1 MIDFDLVTIVISTGA
16 SVIFTSETTKST
28 VVTAGQKVLSGD
40 VDLDFPP
47 GVDADPVRHG
57 RDGPEGPARP
67 TACLVSD
74 LPQTGT
80 VWPHSSGVETGG
92 NVLGV
97 PHHLSLGQAV
107 VGLVGV
113 RVNSASD
120 GTEVVLAGLRVE
132 TGNNQRYF

>member
-1 MIDFDLVTIVISTGA
+1 MILTSVTAKSTG
-16 SVIFTSETTKST
+16 
-28 VVTAGQKVLSGD
+28 VTAGEKVLRGD
-40 VDLDFPP
+40 VDLGLPL

-57 RDGPEGPARP
+57 RHGSKGPARP
-67 TACLVSD
+67 AASLVSD

-80 VWPHSSGVETGG
+80 VRPHSPGVETGG

-97 PHHLSLGQAV
+97 PHHLSLGQTV

>member
-1 MIDFDLVTIVISTGA
+1 MDLG
-16 SVIFTSETTKST
+16 FT
-28 VVTAGQKVLSGD
+28 L
-40 VDLDFPP
+40 

-57 RDGPEGPARP
+57 SHGPKGPARP
-67 TACLVSD
+67 TACLISN

-80 VWPHSSGVETGG
+80 VRPHSSGVETGG

-120 GTEVVLAGLRVE
+120 GTEVVLTGLRVE
-132 TGNNQRYF
+132 TGNNQR

>member
-1 MIDFDLVTIVISTGA
+1 M
-16 SVIFTSETTKST
+16 TSQTTKST
-28 VVTAGQKVLSGD
+28 GVAAGQQVLRGD
-40 VDLDFPP
+40 MNLGLPL

-97 PHHLSLGQAV
+97 PHHLSLGQTV
-107 VGLVGV
+107 VGQVGV

-120 GTEVVLAGLRVE
+120 GTEEVLAGLRVE